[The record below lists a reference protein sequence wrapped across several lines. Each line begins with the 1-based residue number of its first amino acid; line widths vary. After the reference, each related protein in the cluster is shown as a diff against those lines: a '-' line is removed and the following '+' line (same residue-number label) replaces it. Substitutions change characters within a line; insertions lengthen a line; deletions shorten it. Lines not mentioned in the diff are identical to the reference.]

1 VLSNLIKAVL
11 VATSLAPV
19 LFTLAFLE
27 YRAGNIWPG
36 GARYI
41 GVAILLAL
49 ICWAVLRAAR
59 TQLQVL
65 PFKITS
71 AATADKEVLAFL
83 ITYITPLLFAGT
95 PAAAIDGATVTF
107 LVLLFAFVVWGT
119 HAYDFNPLLGVLGY
133 HFYDVTNSQGISY
146 VLISRKHIVNVKD
159 VTHVVQLTEYVVL
172 EKSDS

>member
-1 VLSNLIKAVL
+1 MLSRLVKALL

-27 YRAGNIWPG
+27 YRAGRFWPS
-36 GARYI
+36 GATY
-41 GVAILLAL
+41 VAIAFLLGF
-49 ICWAVLRAAR
+49 ICWAILHAAR
-59 TQLQVL
+59 KQLQIV
-65 PFKITS
+65 PFKVTA

-83 ITYITPLLFAGT
+83 ITYITPLLFAGD
-95 PAAAIDGATVTF
+95 PAAGIDKSTIVF

-119 HAYDFNPLLGVLGY
+119 HAYDFNPLLGLLNF

-159 VTHVVQLTEYVVL
+159 VTQVVQLTEYVVL
-172 EKSDS
+172 DRSDS